1 MKDFR
6 NEKQALLFPDGF
18 SRLGCLLKSRAGQ
31 ERIVTSPLEPST
43 LSLWPVLM
51 TALAEPVAVTAG
63 SPYSR
68 QTIAACDIIPPM
80 SVTVAL
86 ILLNTGAQLGAVTGV
101 TRISPSL
108 I

>member
-1 MKDFR
+1 M
-6 NEKQALLFPDGF
+6 
-18 SRLGCLLKSRAGQ
+18 
-31 ERIVTSPLEPST
+31 TSPFEPST
-43 LSLWPVLM
+43 RSLCPVLM

-68 QTIAACDIIPPM
+68 QTMAACDIIPPM

-86 ILLNTGAQLGAVTGV
+86 ILLNIGAQLGAVTGV

-108 I
+108 T

>member
-1 MKDFR
+1 MP
-6 NEKQALLFPDGF
+6 AP
-18 SRLGCLLKSRAGQ
+18 
-31 ERIVTSPLEPST
+31 PST
-43 LSLWPVLM
+43 RSLWPVLM

-68 QTIAACDIIPPM
+68 HTMAACDIIPPM

-86 ILLNTGAQLGAVTGV
+86 ILLKTGAQLGAVTGA
-101 TRISPSL
+101 TRISPSK